1 MIVWGN
7 LLALCQQS
15 SKTPQSP
22 EGTSHACAPRSF
34 VLSITAGTAG
44 KGFWIPP
51 LENQH
56 QMLMLIFKY
65 LHTIGY

>member
-1 MIVWGN
+1 MNDCVGDP
-7 LLALCQQS
+7 LALCQG
-15 SKTPQSP
+15 P
-22 EGTSHACAPRSF
+22 EGTSHAYAPNSF

-44 KGFWIPP
+44 KGFRIPH

-65 LHTIGY
+65 LHTMGY